1 MTVGYPWIMILRV
14 NRAAVD
20 RKVDELVERCRARG
34 MNVTPQ
40 RIAIYRALVEAHDHP
55 SPEALYRRVR
65 PAMPSMSLAT
75 IYKALDALVDLG
87 LAQEVSATGDIKR
100 YDANMSRHHHLLCTG
115 CGAIRD
121 FDDEALDRVAP
132 PRRLGGFVPH
142 TVSVQISGLC
152 SSCARD
158 GGGR

>member
-1 MTVGYPWIMILRV
+1 V
-14 NRAAVD
+14 NRAGID
-20 RKVDELVERCRARG
+20 RKVEELVERCRARG

-121 FDDEALDRVAP
+121 FDDETLDRVAP

-142 TVSVQISGLC
+142 SVSVQISGLC
-152 SSCARD
+152 SSCSRQGAAR
-158 GGGR
+158 

>member
-1 MTVGYPWIMILRV
+1 M
-14 NRAAVD
+14 NRAGID
-20 RKVDELVERCRARG
+20 RKVEELVERCRARG

-55 SPEALYRRVR
+55 SPEALYRRVL
-65 PAMPSMSLAT
+65 PDMPSMSLAT

-142 TVSVQISGLC
+142 SVSVQISGLC
-152 SSCARD
+152 SSCARQ
-158 GGGR
+158 GAAR

>member
-1 MTVGYPWIMILRV
+1 V
-14 NRAAVD
+14 NGAGID
-20 RKVDELVERCRARG
+20 RKVEELVERCRARG

-55 SPEALYRRVR
+55 SPEALYRRVL
-65 PAMPSMSLAT
+65 PDMPSMSLAT

-142 TVSVQISGLC
+142 SVSVQISGLC
-152 SSCARD
+152 SSCARQ
-158 GGGR
+158 GAAR

>member
-1 MTVGYPWIMILRV
+1 MNGAGI
-14 NRAAVD
+14 D
-20 RKVDELVERCRARG
+20 RKVEELVERCRARG

-55 SPEALYRRVR
+55 SPEALYRRVL
-65 PAMPSMSLAT
+65 PDMPSMSLAT

-142 TVSVQISGLC
+142 SVSVQISGLC
-152 SSCARD
+152 SSCARQ
-158 GGGR
+158 GAAR

>member
-1 MTVGYPWIMILRV
+1 MILHV
-14 NRAAVD
+14 NRAGID
-20 RKVDELVERCRARG
+20 RKVEELVERCRARG

-55 SPEALYRRVR
+55 SPELLYRRVL

-132 PRRLGGFVPH
+132 PRRLGGFVPQS
-142 TVSVQISGLC
+142 VSVQISGLC
-152 SSCARD
+152 SSCARQ
-158 GGGR
+158 GAAR

>member
-1 MTVGYPWIMILRV
+1 M
-14 NRAAVD
+14 NRAVID
-20 RKVDELVERCRARG
+20 RKVEELIERCRDRG

-40 RIAIYRALVEAHDHP
+40 RVAIYRALLEADDHP
-55 SPEALYRRVR
+55 TPEALYRRVR

-75 IYKALDALVDLG
+75 IYKALDTLVGLG
-87 LAQEVSATGDIKR
+87 LAQEVSATGDVKR

-121 FDDEALDRVAP
+121 FDDDALDRVAP

-142 TVSVQISGLC
+142 LVSVQISGLC
-152 SSCARD
+152 ASCARE
-158 GGGR
+158 GAAG